1 MIFAKKI
8 EPIFRNE
15 FVKIWN
21 FGKVSQ
27 GIVKNEESN
36 SHIHFLIVTK
46 QQTQMSSYQLGK
58 WDLTELV
65 KNPKSPAFQKQIQ
78 ELERQAKKFEKIK
91 SKLNPKMSSKQFM
104 NILHQ
109 VEEISEN
116 MSRIGGYASL
126 SYSSDTQSDEAT
138 SLMTKMSKLG
148 SEISNKILFFD
159 LWWKTQVDNKNAKR
173 LMKDAGELTE
183 YLSHKRLFAKYAL
196 SEPEE
201 RIINTLDVT
210 GISALVKLYDK
221 ITNSFE
227 YKMKVGSKIKTMTRE
242 ELTNYV
248 RSTNP
253 KIRETAY
260 KTILSKYSENKGV
273 VGEIYQNIVQNWK
286 DEGIEIRGYKS
297 PISMRNIGND
307 VDDKTIDSL
316 LSICKKNSPIFQK
329 FFIQKAKMLK
339 MKKLRRYDLYA
350 PAAAN
355 IKEKNYSYDK
365 SVKLVFES
373 LGKFS
378 STLEEHARKVFNEN
392 HIDSDIRQGKRDGAF
407 CSTLTPKITPY
418 VLVNFTGK
426 SRDVFTLAHELGH
439 AVHSQTAQ
447 DRSILVQDAPL
458 PLAETASTFSELLLY
473 DNLSN
478 KISDDE
484 KKAMLSEK
492 IDDLYA
498 TILRQ
503 SFFTIFE
510 VDAHKQIGNGTT
522 IDEISNTYLKNLK
535 VQFGNSVSLSDDFE
549 IEWSCIPHF
558 YHTPFYCY
566 AYSFGNLLA
575 LSLFQRYKKEGKDF
589 VPAYINIL
597 AAGGSKKPEKLLSEY
612 GFDITSPKF
621 WQEGFDYV
629 KDQVNTLASLN

>member
-1 MIFAKKI
+1 MTNYK
-8 EPIFRNE
+8 
-15 FVKIWN
+15 
-21 FGKVSQ
+21 
-27 GIVKNEESN
+27 
-36 SHIHFLIVTK
+36 
-46 QQTQMSSYQLGK
+46 LGT
-58 WDLTELV
+58 WDLSELV
-65 KNPKSPAFQKQIQ
+65 KNPKSLAFQKQIK
-78 ELERQAKKFEKIK
+78 ELENQAIKFEKIK
-91 SKLNPKMSSKQFM
+91 SKLDPKMSSKKFM
-104 NILHQ
+104 NIIQ
-109 VEEISEN
+109 QIEEISKN
-116 MSRIGGYASL
+116 MSKIGGYASL

-159 LWWKTQVDNKNAKR
+159 LWWKTQVDDKNAKR
-173 LMKDAGELTE
+173 LMKDAGEITE

-221 ITNSFE
+221 ITNAFE
-227 YKMKVGSKIKTMTRE
+227 YKMKIGNKSKTMTRE

-260 KTILSKYSENKGV
+260 KTILTKYTESKGV
-273 VGEIYQNIVQNWK
+273 VGEIYQNIVLNWR
-286 DEGIEIRGYKS
+286 DEGIEIRGYES

-307 VDDKTIDSL
+307 VDDKTIESL
-316 LSICKKNSPIFQK
+316 LSICRKNSPVFQK
-329 FFIQKAKMLK
+329 FFVQKAKMLK

-355 IKEKNYSYDK
+355 IKEKNYAYDK

-378 STLEEHARKVFNEN
+378 STLEEYARKVFNEN
-392 HIDSDIRQGKRDGAF
+392 HIDSAIRQGKRDGAF

-439 AVHSQTAQ
+439 AVHSQAAQ

-473 DNLSN
+473 DNLSD
-478 KISDDE
+478 KISDNE
-484 KKAMLSEK
+484 KKIMLAEK

-498 TILRQ
+498 TIMRQ

-510 VDAHKQIGNGTT
+510 VDAHKQIGEGTT
-522 IDEISNTYLKNLK
+522 INEISKTYLQNLK
-535 VQFGNSVSLSDDFE
+535 EQFGNSVSLSDDFA

-589 VPAYINIL
+589 VPAYMSIL
-597 AAGGSKKPEKLLSEY
+597 AAGGSKKPEKLLAEY
-612 GFDITSPKF
+612 GFDIRSPKF

-629 KDQVNTLASLN
+629 NEQVKALASLN

>member
-1 MIFAKKI
+1 MKYQ
-8 EPIFRNE
+8 P
-15 FVKIWN
+15 
-21 FGKVSQ
+21 
-27 GIVKNEESN
+27 GI
-36 SHIHFLIVTK
+36 
-46 QQTQMSSYQLGK
+46 
-58 WDLTELV
+58 WDLTKLV
-65 KNPKSPAFQKQIQ
+65 KDPKSPAFQKQIK
-78 ELERQAKKFEKIK
+78 ELEKKAEIFEKIK
-91 SKLNPKMSSKQFM
+91 SKLNPKISSSKFK
-104 NILHQ
+104 NILQQ

-126 SYSSDTQSDEAT
+126 SYSSNTQSDEAT
-138 SLMTKMSKLG
+138 SLMSRMSKLG

-159 LWWKTQVDNKNAKR
+159 LWWKIQVDDKNAKR
-173 LMKDAGELTE
+173 LMKNAGELTE
-183 YLSHKRLFAKYAL
+183 YLAHKRLFAKYAL

-201 RIINTLDVT
+201 KIINTLDVT

-221 ITNSFE
+221 ITNSYE
-227 YKMKVGSKIKTMTRE
+227 YKMKIGSKNKVLTRE

-248 RSTNP
+248 RSANP

-260 KTILSKYSENKGV
+260 KTILGKYTENKGV
-273 VGEIYQNIVQNWK
+273 IGEIYQNIVLNWR

-307 VDDKTIDSL
+307 VDDKTIESL
-316 LSICKKNSPIFQK
+316 LAVCKKNSPVFQK
-329 FFIQKAKMLK
+329 FFVQKAKMLK
-339 MKKLRRYDLYA
+339 MKKLRRYDIYA
-350 PAAAN
+350 PATAN
-355 IKEKNYSYDK
+355 IKEKNYTYDK

-378 STLEEHARKVFNEN
+378 STLEDYARKVFNEN
-392 HIDSDIRQGKRDGAF
+392 HVDSEIRQGKRDGAF
-407 CSTLTPKITPY
+407 CSTLSPKTTPF

-439 AVHSQTAQ
+439 AVHSQAAQ

-473 DNLSN
+473 DNLSD

-484 KKAMLSEK
+484 KKIMLSEK

-510 VDAHKQIGNGTT
+510 VDAHKQIGDGTT
-522 IDEISNTYLKNLK
+522 IDEISKLYLQNLK
-535 VQFGNSVSLSDDFE
+535 KQFGNSVILSDDFA

-589 VPAYINIL
+589 VPAYLNIL

-612 GFDITSPKF
+612 GFDIRSPKF

-629 KDQVNTLASLN
+629 KEQVKALSSLN

>member
-1 MIFAKKI
+1 MA
-8 EPIFRNE
+8 E
-15 FVKIWN
+15 
-21 FGKVSQ
+21 
-27 GIVKNEESN
+27 
-36 SHIHFLIVTK
+36 
-46 QQTQMSSYQLGK
+46 YQLGR
-58 WDLTELV
+58 WDLSELA
-65 KNPKSPAFQKQIQ
+65 KNPKSQAFQKQIQ
-78 ELERQAKKFEKIK
+78 ELENQAKKFEKIK
-91 SKLNPKMSSKQFM
+91 LKLDPKMSSKKFM
-104 NILHQ
+104 DILQQ
-109 VEEISEN
+109 VEKISEK
-116 MSRIGGYASL
+116 MSKIGGYASL

-159 LWWKTQVDNKNAKR
+159 LWWKIQVDEKNAKR

-183 YLSHKRLFAKYAL
+183 YLAHKRLFAKYAL

-201 RIINTLDVT
+201 KIINTLDVT

-221 ITNSFE
+221 ITNAYE
-227 YKMKVGSKIKTMTRE
+227 YKMKIAGKIKKMTRE

-248 RSTNP
+248 RSTKP

-260 KTILSKYSENKGV
+260 KTILTKYTENKGV
-273 VGEIYQNIVQNWK
+273 VGEIYQNIVLNWR
-286 DEGIEIRGYKS
+286 DEGIEIRGYKT

-307 VDDKTIDSL
+307 VDDKTIESL
-316 LSICKKNSPIFQK
+316 LSVCRKNSSVFQK
-329 FFIQKAKMLK
+329 FFVQKAKMLK
-339 MKKLRRYDLYA
+339 IKKLRRYDVYA
-350 PAAAN
+350 PATAN
-355 IKEKNYSYDK
+355 IKEKNYTYSK

-378 STLEEHARKVFNEN
+378 ETLEEFARKVFNEN
-392 HIDSDIRQGKRDGAF
+392 HIDSAVRQGKRDGAF
-407 CSTLTPKITPY
+407 CSTVSPKITPY

-439 AVHSQTAQ
+439 AVHSQAAQ
-447 DRSILVQDAPL
+447 DRSILVQDASL

-473 DNLSN
+473 DNLSD

-484 KKAMLSEK
+484 KKIVLSEK

-498 TILRQ
+498 TIMRQ

-510 VDAHKQIGNGTT
+510 IDVHKQIGKGTT
-522 IDEISNTYLKNLK
+522 VDEISKTYLQNLK
-535 VQFGNSVSLSDDFE
+535 EQFGNSVSLSEDFG

-589 VPAYINIL
+589 VPSYINIL
-597 AAGGSKKPEKLLSEY
+597 AAGGARKPEKLLSEH
-612 GFDITSPKF
+612 GFDIRSPKF

-629 KDQVNTLASLN
+629 DEQVKALSSLN

>member
-1 MIFAKKI
+1 MA
-8 EPIFRNE
+8 E
-15 FVKIWN
+15 
-21 FGKVSQ
+21 
-27 GIVKNEESN
+27 
-36 SHIHFLIVTK
+36 
-46 QQTQMSSYQLGK
+46 YQLGQ
-58 WDLTELV
+58 WDLSELAE
-65 KNPKSPAFQKQIQ
+65 NPKSPKFQKQIK
-78 ELERQAKKFEKIK
+78 ELEKQAIKFEKIK
-91 SKLNPKMSSKQFM
+91 SILDSKMSTKKFI
-104 NILHQ
+104 NILHE
-109 VEEISEN
+109 VEELSEK
-116 MSRIGGYASL
+116 MSKIGGYASL
-126 SYSSDTQSDEAT
+126 SYSSDTQSDETT
-138 SLMTKMSKLG
+138 SLLTKMSKLG

-159 LWWKTQVDNKNAKR
+159 LWWKTQVDEKNADR

-221 ITNSFE
+221 ITNVYE
-227 YKMKVGSKIKTMTRE
+227 YKMKIGNKTKTMTRE

-248 RSTNP
+248 RSTNL

-260 KTILSKYSENKGV
+260 KTILTKYSENKGV
-273 VGEIYQNIVQNWK
+273 IGEIYQNIVLNWK
-286 DEGIEIRGYKS
+286 DEGIEIRGYNTL
-297 PISMRNIGND
+297 ISMRNIGNN
-307 VDDKTIDSL
+307 VDDKTIKSL
-316 LSICKKNSPIFQK
+316 LSVCRKNSFVFQK
-329 FFIQKAKMLK
+329 FFEQKAKMLK
-339 MKKLRRYDLYA
+339 IKKLRRYDLYA
-350 PAAAN
+350 PAASN
-355 IKEKNYSYDK
+355 IKEKNYQYNK

-378 STLEEHARKVFNEN
+378 DTLEGFARKVFNEK
-392 HIDSDIRQGKRDGAF
+392 HIDSAVRQGKRDGAF

-439 AVHSQTAQ
+439 AVHSQAAQ

-473 DNLSN
+473 DNLSD

-484 KKAMLSEK
+484 KKIMLSEK

-510 VDAHKQIGNGTT
+510 VDAHKQIGEGTT
-522 IDEISNTYLKNLK
+522 IDEISKTYLQNLK
-535 VQFGNSVSLSDDFE
+535 EQFGNSVALSEDFA

-589 VPAYINIL
+589 VPLYIDIL
-597 AAGGSKKPEKLLSEY
+597 AAGGSKKPEKLLLEY
-612 GFDITSPKF
+612 GFDIRSPKF

-629 KDQVNTLASLN
+629 DEQVKTLSSLN

>member
-1 MIFAKKI
+1 MTNYK
-8 EPIFRNE
+8 
-15 FVKIWN
+15 
-21 FGKVSQ
+21 
-27 GIVKNEESN
+27 
-36 SHIHFLIVTK
+36 
-46 QQTQMSSYQLGK
+46 LGT
-58 WDLTELV
+58 WDLSELV
-65 KNPKSPAFQKQIQ
+65 KNPKSPAFQKQIK
-78 ELERQAKKFEKIK
+78 ELESQAVKFEKIK
-91 SKLNPKMSSKQFM
+91 SNLDPKMSSKKFM
-104 NILHQ
+104 NIIQ
-109 VEEISEN
+109 QIEEISKN
-116 MSRIGGYASL
+116 MSKIGGYASL

-159 LWWKTQVDNKNAKR
+159 LWWKTQVDDKNAKR
-173 LMKDAGELTE
+173 LMKDAGEITE

-221 ITNSFE
+221 ITNAFE
-227 YKMKVGSKIKTMTRE
+227 YKMKIGNKSKTMTRE

-260 KTILSKYSENKGV
+260 KTILTKYTESKGV
-273 VGEIYQNIVQNWK
+273 VGEIYQNIVLNWR
-286 DEGIEIRGYKS
+286 DEGIEIRGYES

-307 VDDKTIDSL
+307 VDDKTIESL
-316 LSICKKNSPIFQK
+316 LSICRKNSPVFQK
-329 FFIQKAKMLK
+329 FFVQKAKMLK

-355 IKEKNYSYDK
+355 IKEKNYAYDK

-378 STLEEHARKVFNEN
+378 NTLEEYARKVFNEN
-392 HIDSDIRQGKRDGAF
+392 HIDSAIRQGKRDGAF

-439 AVHSQTAQ
+439 AVHSQAAQ

-473 DNLSN
+473 DNLSD
-478 KISDDE
+478 KISDNE
-484 KKAMLSEK
+484 KKIMLAEK

-498 TILRQ
+498 TIMRQ

-510 VDAHKQIGNGTT
+510 VDAHKQIGEGTT
-522 IDEISNTYLKNLK
+522 INEISKTYLQNLK
-535 VQFGNSVSLSDDFE
+535 EQFGNSVSLSDDFA

-589 VPAYINIL
+589 VPAYMSIL
-597 AAGGSKKPEKLLSEY
+597 AAGGSKKPEKLLAEY
-612 GFDITSPKF
+612 GFDIRSPKF

-629 KDQVNTLASLN
+629 NEQVKALASLN

>member
-1 MIFAKKI
+1 M
-8 EPIFRNE
+8 
-15 FVKIWN
+15 
-21 FGKVSQ
+21 SQ
-27 GIVKNEESN
+27 
-36 SHIHFLIVTK
+36 
-46 QQTQMSSYQLGK
+46 YQLGT
-58 WDLTELV
+58 WDLSELA
-65 KNPKSPAFQKQIQ
+65 KNPKSPAFQKQVK
-78 ELERQAKKFEKIK
+78 ELENQAKKFENIK
-91 SKLNPKMSSKQFM
+91 SKLDPKMSSKKFM
-104 NILHQ
+104 EILNQ
-109 VEEISEN
+109 VEKISEN
-116 MSRIGGYASL
+116 MSKIGGYASL

-138 SLMTKMSKLG
+138 SLMTRMSKLG
-148 SEISNKILFFD
+148 SDISNKILFFD
-159 LWWKTQVDNKNAKR
+159 LWWKTQVDEKNAKR
-173 LMKDAGELTE
+173 LIKDAGELSE
-183 YLSHKRLFAKYAL
+183 YLEHKRLIAKYSL

-221 ITNSFE
+221 ITNAFE
-227 YKMKVGSKIKTMTRE
+227 YQMKIGNKTKKMTRE

-248 RSTNP
+248 RHTNP

-260 KTILSKYSENKGV
+260 KTILGKYNQNKGV
-273 VGEIYQNIVQNWK
+273 VGEIYQNIALNWK
-286 DEGIEIRGYKS
+286 DEGIDIRGYKS

-307 VDDKTIDSL
+307 VDDKTIESL
-316 LSICKKNSPIFQK
+316 LLVCKKNAPIFQK

-339 MKKLRRYDLYA
+339 MKKLRRYDIYA

-355 IKEKNYSYDK
+355 IKEKNYSYNK
-365 SVKLVFES
+365 SVNLVFES
-373 LGKFS
+373 LGRFS
-378 STLEEHARKVFNEN
+378 STLEDFARKVFNEN
-392 HIDSDIRQGKRDGAF
+392 HIDSSVRQGKRDGAF

-439 AVHSQTAQ
+439 AVHSQAAQ

-473 DNLSN
+473 DNISD

-484 KKAMLSEK
+484 KKIMLSEK

-510 VDAHKQIGNGTT
+510 IDAHKQIGNGTT
-522 IDEISNTYLKNLK
+522 IDEISKTYLQNLK
-535 VQFGNSVSLSDDFE
+535 EQFGKSVDVTDDFA

-589 VPAYINIL
+589 VPAYIEIL
-597 AAGGSKKPEKLLSEY
+597 AAGGSKKPEKLLQEH
-612 GFDITSPKF
+612 GLDIGSTKF

-629 KDQVNTLASLN
+629 NEQVKALSSLN

>member
-1 MIFAKKI
+1 MELCQNFSRNQKKK
-8 EPIFRNE
+8 E
-15 FVKIWN
+15 F
-21 FGKVSQ
+21 
-27 GIVKNEESN
+27 N

-58 WDLTELV
+58 WDLSELV

-91 SKLNPKMSSKQFM
+91 SKLDPKMSSKQFM
-104 NILHQ
+104 GIIHQ
-109 VEEISEN
+109 IEGIEEN
-116 MSRIGGYASL
+116 LNKIGGYASL
-126 SYSSDTQSDEAT
+126 AYSSDTQSDEAT

-159 LWWKTQVDNKNAKR
+159 LWWESQIDEKNAKR
-173 LMKDAGELTE
+173 LMKDAGD
-183 YLSHKRLFAKYAL
+183 LSEHLAYERLLAKYSL
-196 SEPEE
+196 KESEEK
-201 RIINTLDVT
+201 IINTLHVT
-210 GISALVKLYDK
+210 GISSLVKLYDK
-221 ITNSFE
+221 ITNAFE
-227 YKMKVGSKIKTMTRE
+227 YKMKIGNKTKTMTRE

-273 VGEIYQNIVQNWK
+273 VGEIYQNKVLNWR

-297 PISMRNIGND
+297 PISMRNIGNNI
-307 VDDKTIDSL
+307 DDKTIESL
-316 LSICKKNSPIFQK
+316 LSTCKKNSPIFQK
-329 FFIQKAKMLK
+329 FFVQKAKMLK

-350 PAAAN
+350 PAVAN

-378 STLEEHARKVFNEN
+378 STLEDHARKVFNEN
-392 HIDSDIRQGKRDGAF
+392 HIDSDIRKGKRDGAF
-407 CSTLTPKITPY
+407 CSTLSPKITPY

-439 AVHSQTAQ
+439 AVHSQAAQ

-473 DNLSN
+473 DNLSS
-478 KISDDE
+478 KISNDE

-510 VDAHKQIGNGTT
+510 VDAHKQIGDGTT
-522 IDEISNTYLKNLK
+522 IDEISKTYLKNLK
-535 VQFGNSVSLSDDFE
+535 VQFGNSVILSDDFA

-589 VPAYINIL
+589 VPAYISIL

-629 KDQVNTLASLN
+629 KEQVNTLASLN

>member
-1 MIFAKKI
+1 MTTYH
-8 EPIFRNE
+8 P
-15 FVKIWN
+15 
-21 FGKVSQ
+21 
-27 GIVKNEESN
+27 GI
-36 SHIHFLIVTK
+36 
-46 QQTQMSSYQLGK
+46 
-58 WDLTELV
+58 WDLTKLV
-65 KNPKSPAFQKQIQ
+65 KNPKSPAFQKQIK
-78 ELERQAKKFEKIK
+78 ELEKQAVSFEKIK
-91 SKLNPKMSSKQFM
+91 SKLNPKISSTNFK
-104 NILHQ
+104 NILQQ

-126 SYSSDTQSDEAT
+126 SYSSNTQSDEAT
-138 SLMTKMSKLG
+138 SLMSRMSKLG

-159 LWWKTQVDNKNAKR
+159 LWWKTQVDEKNAKR
-173 LMKDAGELTE
+173 LMKDAGELRE

-201 RIINTLDVT
+201 KIINTLDVT

-221 ITNSFE
+221 ITNSYE
-227 YKMKVGSKIKTMTRE
+227 YKMKIGNKNKVLTRE

-260 KTILSKYSENKGV
+260 KTILGKYIENKGV
-273 VGEIYQNIVQNWK
+273 IGEIYQNIVRNWK

-307 VDDKTIDSL
+307 VDDKTIESL
-316 LSICKKNSPIFQK
+316 LAVCRKNSPVFQK
-329 FFIQKAKMLK
+329 FFQQKAKMLK
-339 MKKLRRYDLYA
+339 LKKLRRYDVYA
-350 PAAAN
+350 PATSN
-355 IKEKNYSYDK
+355 IKEKNYTYDK

-378 STLEEHARKVFNEN
+378 STLEDYAKKVFNEN
-392 HIDSDIRQGKRDGAF
+392 HVDSEIRQGKRDGAF
-407 CSTLTPKITPY
+407 CSTLSPKRTPF

-439 AVHSQTAQ
+439 AVHSQAAQ

-473 DNLSN
+473 DNLSD
-478 KISDDE
+478 KISNNE
-484 KKAMLSEK
+484 KKIMLSEK

-510 VDAHKQIGNGTT
+510 VNAHKQIGEGTT
-522 IDEISNTYLKNLK
+522 IDEISKLYLQNLK
-535 VQFGNSVSLSDDFE
+535 EQFGNSVTLSDDFA

-612 GFDITSPKF
+612 GFDIRSPKF

-629 KDQVNTLASLN
+629 KEQVKALSALN

>member
-1 MIFAKKI
+1 MA
-8 EPIFRNE
+8 E
-15 FVKIWN
+15 FK
-21 FGKVSQ
+21 Q
-27 GIVKNEESN
+27 GE
-36 SHIHFLIVTK
+36 
-46 QQTQMSSYQLGK
+46 
-58 WDLTELV
+58 WDLSELA
-65 KNPKSPAFQKQIQ
+65 KNPKSSAFQKQIQ
-78 ELERQAKKFEKIK
+78 ELEKQAKKFEKIK
-91 SKLNPKMSSKQFM
+91 TKLDPKMSSKEFLR
-104 NILHQ
+104 ILRE
-109 VEEISEN
+109 VEQISEK
-116 MSRIGGYASL
+116 MSKIGGYVSL
-126 SYSSDTQSDEAT
+126 SYSANTQSDEAT
-138 SLMTKMSKLG
+138 SLMTRMSKLS

-159 LWWKTQVDNKNAKR
+159 LWWKTQVDEKNARR
-173 LMKDAGELTE
+173 LIKDAGELTQ
-183 YLSHKRLFAKYAL
+183 YLVHKRLFAKYAL
-196 SEPEE
+196 SELEE

-221 ITNSFE
+221 ITNAFE
-227 YKMKVGSKIKTMTRE
+227 YKMKIGNKTKVMTRE
-242 ELTNYV
+242 KLTNYV

-253 KIRETAY
+253 NIRETAY
-260 KTILSKYSENKGV
+260 KTILTKYSENKGV
-273 VGEIYQNIVQNWK
+273 VGEIYQNIVLNWK
-286 DEGIEIRGYKS
+286 DEGIEIRGYKT

-307 VDDKTIDSL
+307 VDDKTIESL
-316 LSICKKNSPIFQK
+316 LSVCRRNSPVFQK
-329 FFIQKAKMLK
+329 FFVQKAKMLK

-355 IKEKNYSYDK
+355 IKEKNYPYEK

-378 STLEEHARKVFNEN
+378 GTLEEFARKVFNQN
-392 HIDSDIRQGKRDGAF
+392 HIDSSVRKGKRDGAF

-439 AVHSQTAQ
+439 AVHSQAAQ
-447 DRSILVQDAPL
+447 GRSILVQDAPL

-473 DNLSN
+473 DNLSD
-478 KISDDE
+478 KISDNE
-484 KKAMLSEK
+484 KKIMLSEK

-510 VDAHKQIGNGTT
+510 VDAHEQIGEGTT
-522 IDEISNTYLKNLK
+522 VDEISKTYLKNLK
-535 VQFGNSVSLSDDFE
+535 EQFGNSINLSDDFA

-589 VPAYINIL
+589 VPSYINIL

-612 GFDITSPKF
+612 GFDIRSPKF

-629 KDQVNTLASLN
+629 NQQVKALSALN

>member
-1 MIFAKKI
+1 MMKYQ
-8 EPIFRNE
+8 P
-15 FVKIWN
+15 
-21 FGKVSQ
+21 
-27 GIVKNEESN
+27 GI
-36 SHIHFLIVTK
+36 
-46 QQTQMSSYQLGK
+46 
-58 WDLTELV
+58 WDLTKLV
-65 KNPKSPAFQKQIQ
+65 KDPKSPAFQKQIK
-78 ELERQAKKFEKIK
+78 ELEKKAEIFEKIK
-91 SKLNPKMSSKQFM
+91 SKLNPKISSNKFK
-104 NILHQ
+104 NILQQ

-126 SYSSDTQSDEAT
+126 SYSSNTQSDEAT
-138 SLMTKMSKLG
+138 SLMSRMSKLG

-159 LWWKTQVDNKNAKR
+159 LWWKTQVDDKNAKR

-183 YLSHKRLFAKYAL
+183 YLAHKRLFAKYAL

-201 RIINTLDVT
+201 KIINTLDVT

-221 ITNSFE
+221 ITNSYE
-227 YKMKVGSKIKTMTRE
+227 YKMKIGSKNKVLTRE

-248 RSTNP
+248 RSANP

-260 KTILSKYSENKGV
+260 KTILGKYTENKGV
-273 VGEIYQNIVQNWK
+273 IGEIYQNIVLNWR

-307 VDDKTIDSL
+307 VDDKTIESL
-316 LSICKKNSPIFQK
+316 LAVCKKNSPVFQK
-329 FFIQKAKMLK
+329 FFVQKAKMLK
-339 MKKLRRYDLYA
+339 MKKLRRYDIYA
-350 PAAAN
+350 PATAN
-355 IKEKNYSYDK
+355 IKEKNYTYDK

-378 STLEEHARKVFNEN
+378 STLEDYARKVFNEN
-392 HIDSDIRQGKRDGAF
+392 HVDSEIRQGKRDGAF
-407 CSTLTPKITPY
+407 CSTLSPKTTPF

-439 AVHSQTAQ
+439 AVHSQAAQ

-473 DNLSN
+473 DNLSD

-484 KKAMLSEK
+484 KKIMLSEK

-510 VDAHKQIGNGTT
+510 VDAHKQIGDGTT
-522 IDEISNTYLKNLK
+522 IDEISKLYLQNLK
-535 VQFGNSVSLSDDFE
+535 KQFGNSVILSDDFA

-589 VPAYINIL
+589 VPAYLNIL

-612 GFDITSPKF
+612 GFDIRSPKF

-629 KDQVNTLASLN
+629 KEQVKALSSLN

>member
-1 MIFAKKI
+1 
-8 EPIFRNE
+8 
-15 FVKIWN
+15 
-21 FGKVSQ
+21 
-27 GIVKNEESN
+27 
-36 SHIHFLIVTK
+36 
-46 QQTQMSSYQLGK
+46 MSSYQLGK

-65 KNPKSPAFQKQIQ
+65 KNPKSPAFQKQIK
-78 ELERQAKKFEKIK
+78 ELEKQAKKFEKIK
-91 SKLNPKMSSKQFM
+91 SKLDPKMSSKQFI
-104 NILHQ
+104 NIIHQ

-159 LWWKTQVDNKNAKR
+159 LWWKTQVDEKNAKR
-173 LMKDAGELTE
+173 LMKDAGEITE

-227 YKMKVGSKIKTMTRE
+227 YKMKVGSKFKTMTRE

-316 LSICKKNSPIFQK
+316 LSVCKKNSPIFQK
-329 FFIQKAKMLK
+329 FFVQKAKMLK

-439 AVHSQTAQ
+439 AVHSQAAQ

-473 DNLSN
+473 DNLSS

-510 VDAHKQIGNGTT
+510 VDAHKQIGDGTT
-522 IDEISNTYLKNLK
+522 IDEISKIYLKNLK
-535 VQFGNSVSLSDDFE
+535 VQFGNSVSLSEDFA

-589 VPAYINIL
+589 VPAYISIL

-629 KDQVNTLASLN
+629 KEQVSTLASLN

>member
-1 MIFAKKI
+1 MKYQ
-8 EPIFRNE
+8 P
-15 FVKIWN
+15 
-21 FGKVSQ
+21 
-27 GIVKNEESN
+27 GI
-36 SHIHFLIVTK
+36 
-46 QQTQMSSYQLGK
+46 
-58 WDLTELV
+58 WDLTKLV
-65 KNPKSPAFQKQIQ
+65 KDPKSPAFQKQIK
-78 ELERQAKKFEKIK
+78 ELEKKAEAFEKIK
-91 SKLNPKMSSKQFM
+91 SKLNPKISSSKFK
-104 NILHQ
+104 NILQQ

-126 SYSSDTQSDEAT
+126 SYSSNTQSDEAT
-138 SLMTKMSKLG
+138 SLMSRMSKLG

-159 LWWKTQVDNKNAKR
+159 LWWKTQVDDKNAKR
-173 LMKDAGELTE
+173 LMKDTGELTE
-183 YLSHKRLFAKYAL
+183 YLAHKRLFAKYAL

-201 RIINTLDVT
+201 KIINTLDVT

-221 ITNSFE
+221 ITNSYE
-227 YKMKVGSKIKTMTRE
+227 YKMKIGSKNKVLTRE

-260 KTILSKYSENKGV
+260 KTILGKYTENKGV
-273 VGEIYQNIVQNWK
+273 IGEIYQNIVLNWR

-307 VDDKTIDSL
+307 VDDKTIESL
-316 LSICKKNSPIFQK
+316 LSVCKENSPVFQK
-329 FFIQKAKMLK
+329 FFVQKAKMLK
-339 MKKLRRYDLYA
+339 MKRLRRYDIYA
-350 PAAAN
+350 PATAN
-355 IKEKNYSYDK
+355 IKEKNYTYDK

-378 STLEEHARKVFNEN
+378 STLEDYARKVFNEN
-392 HIDSDIRQGKRDGAF
+392 HVDSEIRQGKRDGAF
-407 CSTLTPKITPY
+407 CSTLSPKTTPF

-439 AVHSQTAQ
+439 AVHSQAAQ

-473 DNLSN
+473 DNLSD

-484 KKAMLSEK
+484 KKIMLSEK

-510 VDAHKQIGNGTT
+510 VDAHKQIGDGTT
-522 IDEISNTYLKNLK
+522 IDEISKLYLQNLK
-535 VQFGNSVSLSDDFE
+535 EQFGNSVILSDDFA

-589 VPAYINIL
+589 VPAYLNIL
-597 AAGGSKKPEKLLSEY
+597 AAGGSKKPEKLLSEH
-612 GFDITSPKF
+612 GFDIRSPKF

-629 KDQVNTLASLN
+629 KEQVKALSSLN

>member
-1 MIFAKKI
+1 M
-8 EPIFRNE
+8 
-15 FVKIWN
+15 
-21 FGKVSQ
+21 SQ
-27 GIVKNEESN
+27 YS
-36 SHIHFLIVTK
+36 
-46 QQTQMSSYQLGK
+46 LGR
-58 WDLTELV
+58 WDLSELA
-65 KNPKSPAFQKQIQ
+65 KDPKSPEFRKQVQ
-78 ELERQAKKFEKIK
+78 ELEKMASKFEK
-91 SKLNPKMSSKQFM
+91 SKTKLDPRMSSKKFM
-104 NILHQ
+104 GILKE
-109 VEEISEN
+109 VEAISEK
-116 MSRIGGYASL
+116 MSKIGGYASL

-138 SLMTKMSKLG
+138 SLMTRMSKLG
-148 SEISNKILFFD
+148 SDISNKILFFD
-159 LWWKTQVDNKNAKR
+159 LWWKTQIDGKNAKR
-173 LMKDAGELTE
+173 LMRDAGELQE
-183 YLSHKRLFAKYAL
+183 YLSHKRLFAKYSL
-196 SEPEE
+196 TEPEE

-210 GISALVKLYDK
+210 GASALVKLYDK
-221 ITNSFE
+221 ITNAFE
-227 YKMKVGSKIKTMTRE
+227 YKMKIGSKTKTMTRE

-253 KIRETAY
+253 KIREAAY
-260 KTILSKYSENKGV
+260 KTILTKFTENKGV
-273 VGEIYQNIVQNWK
+273 IGEIYQNSVLNWR

-307 VDDKTIDSL
+307 VDDETIEVL
-316 LSICKKNSPIFQK
+316 LSACRKNSKVFQK
-329 FFIQKAKMLK
+329 FFLQKAKMLK

-355 IKEKNYSYDK
+355 IKEKNYQYNN

-373 LGKFS
+373 LGRFS
-378 STLEEHARKVFNEN
+378 STLEDYARKVFNEN
-392 HIDSDIRQGKRDGAF
+392 HIDSEVRQGKRDGAF

-426 SRDVFTLAHELGH
+426 TRDVFTLAHELGH
-439 AVHSQTAQ
+439 AVHSQAAQ

-473 DNLSN
+473 DNLSD

-484 KKAMLSEK
+484 KKIMLSEK

-510 VDAHKQIGNGTT
+510 VDAHKQIGEGTT
-522 IDEISNTYLKNLK
+522 VDEISKTYLQNLK
-535 VQFGNSVSLSDDFE
+535 EQFGTAVSLSDDFA

-575 LSLFQRYKKEGKDF
+575 LSLFQRYKKEGDEF
-589 VPAYINIL
+589 VPSYIEIL
-597 AAGGSKKPEKLLSEY
+597 SAGGSKKPEKLLAEH
-612 GFDITSPKF
+612 GFDITSSKF

-629 KDQVNTLASLN
+629 NNQVKALSALN

>member
-1 MIFAKKI
+1 
-8 EPIFRNE
+8 
-15 FVKIWN
+15 
-21 FGKVSQ
+21 
-27 GIVKNEESN
+27 
-36 SHIHFLIVTK
+36 
-46 QQTQMSSYQLGK
+46 
-58 WDLTELV
+58 
-65 KNPKSPAFQKQIQ
+65 
-78 ELERQAKKFEKIK
+78 
-91 SKLNPKMSSKQFM
+91 
-104 NILHQ
+104 
-109 VEEISEN
+109 EEISEN
-116 MSRIGGYASL
+116 MSKVGGYASL
-126 SYSSDTQSDEAT
+126 AYSSDTQSDEAT

-227 YKMKVGSKIKTMTRE
+227 YKMKVGSKTKVMTRE

-260 KTILSKYSENKGV
+260 KTILSKYFENKGV
-273 VGEIYQNIVQNWK
+273 VGEIYQNIVHNWK

-316 LSICKKNSPIFQK
+316 LSVCKKNSPVFQK

-350 PAAAN
+350 PATAN

-378 STLEEHARKVFNEN
+378 STLEEYAKKVFNQN
-392 HIDSDIRQGKRDGAF
+392 HIDSEIRQGKRDGAF
-407 CSTLTPKITPY
+407 CSTLSPKITPY

-439 AVHSQTAQ
+439 AVHSQAAQ

-473 DNLSN
+473 DNISS

-484 KKAMLSEK
+484 KKIMLSEK

-510 VDAHKQIGNGTT
+510 VDAHKQIGEGTT
-522 IDEISNTYLKNLK
+522 IDEISKTYLQNLK
-535 VQFGNSVSLSDDFE
+535 VQFGNSVTLSDDFA

-589 VPAYINIL
+589 VPSYIKIL
-597 AAGGSKKPEKLLSEY
+597 AAGGSKKPEKLLSEH
-612 GFDITSPKF
+612 GFDISSPKF

-629 KDQVNTLASLN
+629 KNQVKVLSSLN

>member
-1 MIFAKKI
+1 
-8 EPIFRNE
+8 
-15 FVKIWN
+15 
-21 FGKVSQ
+21 
-27 GIVKNEESN
+27 
-36 SHIHFLIVTK
+36 
-46 QQTQMSSYQLGK
+46 MSEYKLDK
-58 WDLTELV
+58 WDLSELA
-65 KNPKSPAFQKQIQ
+65 NDSKSPAFQKQIRD
-78 ELERQAKKFEKIK
+78 LEALAKKFEKIK
-91 SKLNPKMSSKQFM
+91 LKLEPKMSSKKFM
-104 NILHQ
+104 SILHE
-109 VEEISEN
+109 VEEISEK
-116 MSRIGGYASL
+116 MSKIGGYASL
-126 SYSSDTQSDEAT
+126 SYSADTQSDEAT
-138 SLMTKMSKLG
+138 SLMTRMAKLG

-159 LWWKTQVDNKNAKR
+159 LWWKIQVDDKNAKR
-173 LMKDAGELTE
+173 LIKDSGELAE

-201 RIINTLDVT
+201 KIINTLDVT

-221 ITNSFE
+221 MTSVYE
-227 YKMKVGSKIKTMTRE
+227 YKMNVGGKTKKMTRE
-242 ELTNYV
+242 EITNYI
-248 RSTNP
+248 RSANP

-260 KTILSKYSENKGV
+260 KTILTKYTENKGV
-273 VGEIYQNIVQNWK
+273 IGEIYQNIVLNWK

-297 PISMRNIGND
+297 PISMRNIGNN
-307 VDDKTIDSL
+307 VDDKTIESL
-316 LSICKKNSPIFQK
+316 LTVCRKNSPVFQK

-355 IKEKNYSYDK
+355 IKEKNYQYDK

-373 LGKFS
+373 LRRFS
-378 STLEEHARKVFNEN
+378 PKLEEFAKKVFNEK
-392 HIDSDIRQGKRDGAF
+392 HVDSSIRVGKRDGAF

-426 SRDVFTLAHELGH
+426 TRDVFTLAHELGH

-473 DNLSN
+473 DNLSD
-478 KISDDE
+478 KITDDE
-484 KKAMLSEK
+484 KKIMLSEK

-498 TILRQ
+498 TIMRQ

-510 VDAHKQIGNGTT
+510 VAAHEQIGKGTT
-522 IDEISNTYLKNLK
+522 IDEISKTYIQNLK
-535 VQFGNSVSLSDDFE
+535 EQFGNSVAVSEDFA

-575 LSLFQRYKKEGKDF
+575 LSLFQRYKKEGNDF
-589 VPAYINIL
+589 VSSYINIL
-597 AAGGSKKPEKLLSEY
+597 AAGGSKKPEKLLAEY
-612 GFDITSPKF
+612 GFDISSPKF

-629 KDQVNTLASLN
+629 ESQVRALSALT

>member
-1 MIFAKKI
+1 MA
-8 EPIFRNE
+8 E
-15 FVKIWN
+15 
-21 FGKVSQ
+21 
-27 GIVKNEESN
+27 
-36 SHIHFLIVTK
+36 
-46 QQTQMSSYQLGK
+46 YQLGK
-58 WDLTELV
+58 WNLSELA
-65 KNPKSPAFQKQIQ
+65 KNPKSPEFQRQIQ
-78 ELERQAKKFEKIK
+78 ELEKQAVRFEKIK
-91 SKLNPKMSSKQFM
+91 AKLDPKMTSKKFM
-104 NILHQ
+104 GILEE
-109 VEEISEN
+109 VENISEN
-116 MSRIGGYASL
+116 MSKIGGYASL

-138 SLMTKMSKLG
+138 SLLTKMSKLG
-148 SEISNKILFFD
+148 SDISNKILFFD
-159 LWWKTQVDNKNAKR
+159 LWWKTQVDDKNAKR
-173 LMKDAGELTE
+173 LMKDTGELTE
-183 YLSHKRLFAKYAL
+183 YLAHKRLFAKYAL

-201 RIINTLDVT
+201 KIINTLDVT

-221 ITNSFE
+221 ITNAYE
-227 YKMKVGSKIKTMTRE
+227 YKMKIGAKTKTLTRE

-248 RSTNP
+248 RSVDP

-260 KTILSKYSENKGV
+260 KTILSKYEKNKGV
-273 VGEIYQNIVQNWK
+273 IGEIYQNIVLNWK
-286 DEGIEIRGYKS
+286 DEGIEIRGYDS

-307 VDDKTIDSL
+307 VDDKTIESL
-316 LSICKKNSPIFQK
+316 LSVCRKNSTVFQK
-329 FFIQKAKMLK
+329 FFVQKAKMLEL
-339 MKKLRRYDLYA
+339 KKIRRYDLYA
-350 PAAAN
+350 PAAN
-355 IKEKNYSYDK
+355 KIKEKNYSYNK

-378 STLEEHARKVFNEN
+378 NTLEEFARKVFNEN
-392 HIDSDIRQGKRDGAF
+392 HIDSSVRQGKRDGAF

-439 AVHSQTAQ
+439 AVHSQAAQ
-447 DRSILVQDAPL
+447 NRSILVQDAPL

-473 DNLSN
+473 DNISD

-484 KKAMLSEK
+484 KKIMLSEK

-510 VDAHKQIGNGTT
+510 IDAHKQIGKGTT
-522 IDEISNTYLKNLK
+522 IDEISKTYLQNIKE
-535 VQFGNSVSLSDDFE
+535 QFGKSVIVSEDFG

-589 VPAYINIL
+589 VPSYISIL

-612 GFDITSPKF
+612 GFDIRSPKF

-629 KDQVNTLASLN
+629 NEQVKTLSKLN

>member
-1 MIFAKKI
+1 
-8 EPIFRNE
+8 
-15 FVKIWN
+15 
-21 FGKVSQ
+21 
-27 GIVKNEESN
+27 
-36 SHIHFLIVTK
+36 
-46 QQTQMSSYQLGK
+46 MSEYQLGG
-58 WDLTELV
+58 WDLSELAE
-65 KNPKSPAFQKQIQ
+65 NPKSIAFQKQIQ
-78 ELERQAKKFEKIK
+78 ELEKQAMKFEKNK
-91 SKLNPKMSSKQFM
+91 SKLKSKISPKEFK
-104 NILHQ
+104 NILQQ
-109 VEEISEN
+109 VEKISEN
-116 MSRIGGYASL
+116 MSKIGGYASL

-138 SLMTKMSKLG
+138 SLMTRMSKLG

-159 LWWKTQVDNKNAKR
+159 LWWKTQVDEKNAKR
-173 LMKDAGELTE
+173 LMENTGDLRE
-183 YLSHKRLFAKYAL
+183 YLAHKRLFAKYAL

-221 ITNSFE
+221 ITNAFE
-227 YKMKVGSKIKTMTRE
+227 YQMKVGNKNKTMTRE
-242 ELTNYV
+242 QLTNFV

-260 KTILSKYSENKGV
+260 KTILTKYVENKGV
-273 VGEIYQNIVQNWK
+273 IGEIYQNIVLNWK
-286 DEGIEIRGYKS
+286 DEGIEIRGYDS

-307 VDDKTIDSL
+307 VDDKTIESL
-316 LSICKKNSPIFQK
+316 LSVCKKNSPVFQK
-329 FFIQKAKMLK
+329 FFAQKAKMLK
-339 MKKLRRYDLYA
+339 IKKLRRYDVYA

-355 IKEKNYSYDK
+355 IKEKNYTYNK

-378 STLEEHARKVFNEN
+378 GVLEEHARKVFNEN
-392 HIDSDIRQGKRDGAF
+392 HIDSAIRQGKRDGAF
-407 CSTLTPKITPY
+407 CSTLTPKITPF

-439 AVHSQTAQ
+439 AVHSQAAQ
-447 DRSILVQDAPL
+447 NRSILVQDAPL

-473 DNLSN
+473 DNLSD
-478 KISDDE
+478 KISDNE
-484 KKAMLSEK
+484 KKIMLSEK

-510 VDAHKQIGNGTT
+510 VDAHKQIGDGTT
-522 IDEISNTYLKNLK
+522 IDEISKIYLQNLK
-535 VQFGNSVSLSDDFE
+535 EQFGNSVNISEDFA

-589 VPAYINIL
+589 VPSYINIL
-597 AAGGSKKPEKLLSEY
+597 AAGGSQKPEKLLSEY
-612 GFDITSPKF
+612 GFNIRSPKF
-621 WQEGFDYV
+621 WQEGFDYIKEQV
-629 KDQVNTLASLN
+629 KALSSLN

>member
-1 MIFAKKI
+1 
-8 EPIFRNE
+8 
-15 FVKIWN
+15 
-21 FGKVSQ
+21 
-27 GIVKNEESN
+27 
-36 SHIHFLIVTK
+36 
-46 QQTQMSSYQLGK
+46 MSEYQLGG
-58 WDLTELV
+58 WDLSELAE
-65 KNPKSPAFQKQIQ
+65 NPKSIAFQKQIQ
-78 ELERQAKKFEKIK
+78 ELEKQAMKFEKNKTKLK
-91 SKLNPKMSSKQFM
+91 SKISPKEFK
-104 NILHQ
+104 NILQQ
-109 VEEISEN
+109 VEKISEN
-116 MSRIGGYASL
+116 MSKIGGYASL

-138 SLMTKMSKLG
+138 SLMTRMSKLG

-159 LWWKTQVDNKNAKR
+159 LWWKTQVDEKNAKR
-173 LMKDAGELTE
+173 LMENTGDLRE
-183 YLSHKRLFAKYAL
+183 YLAHKRLFAKYAL

-221 ITNSFE
+221 ITNVFE
-227 YKMKVGSKIKTMTRE
+227 YQMKVGNKNKTMTRE
-242 ELTNYV
+242 QLTNFV

-260 KTILSKYSENKGV
+260 KTILTKYVENKGV
-273 VGEIYQNIVQNWK
+273 IGEIYQNIVLNWR
-286 DEGIEIRGYKS
+286 DEGIEIRGYDS

-307 VDDKTIDSL
+307 VDDKTIESL
-316 LSICKKNSPIFQK
+316 LSICKKNSPVFQK
-329 FFIQKAKMLK
+329 FFAQKAKMLK
-339 MKKLRRYDLYA
+339 MKKLRRYDVYA

-355 IKEKNYSYDK
+355 IKEKNYTYNK

-378 STLEEHARKVFNEN
+378 SVLEEHARKVFNEN
-392 HIDSDIRQGKRDGAF
+392 HIDSAIRQGKRDGAF
-407 CSTLTPKITPY
+407 CSTLTPKITPF

-439 AVHSQTAQ
+439 AVHSQAAQ
-447 DRSILVQDAPL
+447 NRSILVQDAPL

-473 DNLSN
+473 DNLSD
-478 KISDDE
+478 KISDNE
-484 KKAMLSEK
+484 KKIMLSEK

-510 VDAHKQIGNGTT
+510 VDAHKQIGDGTT
-522 IDEISNTYLKNLK
+522 IDEISKIYLQNLK
-535 VQFGNSVSLSDDFE
+535 EQFGNSVNISEDFA

-589 VPAYINIL
+589 VPSYINIL
-597 AAGGSKKPEKLLSEY
+597 AAGGSQKPEKLLSEY
-612 GFDITSPKF
+612 GFNIRSPKF
-621 WQEGFDYV
+621 WQEGFDYIKEQV
-629 KDQVNTLASLN
+629 KALSSLN

>member
-1 MIFAKKI
+1 
-8 EPIFRNE
+8 
-15 FVKIWN
+15 
-21 FGKVSQ
+21 
-27 GIVKNEESN
+27 
-36 SHIHFLIVTK
+36 
-46 QQTQMSSYQLGK
+46 MSEYKLDT
-58 WDLTELV
+58 WDLSELA
-65 KNPKSPAFQKQIQ
+65 KDPKSPAFQKQIKD
-78 ELERQAKKFEKIK
+78 LEMMAKKFEKIK
-91 SKLNPKMSSKQFM
+91 TKLNPKISSKEFM
-104 NILHQ
+104 NILHE
-109 VEEISEN
+109 VEKISEK
-116 MSRIGGYASL
+116 MSMVGGYASL
-126 SYSSDTQSDEAT
+126 SYSANTQSDEAT
-138 SLMTKMSKLG
+138 SLMTRMSKLG

-159 LWWKTQVDNKNAKR
+159 LWWKTKIDDKNAQR
-173 LMKDAGELTE
+173 LIKDSGELSE

-201 RIINTLDVT
+201 KIINTLDVT

-221 ITNSFE
+221 MTSAYE
-227 YKMKVGSKIKTMTRE
+227 YKMTIGGKTKKMTRE
-242 ELTNYV
+242 EITNYI

-260 KTILSKYSENKGV
+260 KTILTKYTENKGV
-273 VGEIYQNIVQNWK
+273 IGEIYQNIVLNRK

-307 VDDKTIDSL
+307 VDDKSIESL
-316 LSICKKNSPIFQK
+316 LTVCRKNSPIFQK
-329 FFIQKAKMLK
+329 FFVQKAKMLK

-355 IKEKNYSYDK
+355 IKEKNYQYDK

-373 LGKFS
+373 LGRFS
-378 STLEEHARKVFNEN
+378 PKLEEFAKKVFNEN
-392 HIDSDIRQGKRDGAF
+392 HVDSSVRAGKRDGAF

-426 SRDVFTLAHELGH
+426 TRDVFTLAHELGH

-447 DRSILVQDAPL
+447 NRSILVQDAPL

-473 DNLSN
+473 DNLSD
-478 KISDDE
+478 KITDSE
-484 KKAMLSEK
+484 KKIMLSEK

-498 TILRQ
+498 TIMRQ
-503 SFFTIFE
+503 AFFTIFE
-510 VDAHKQIGNGTT
+510 VAAHEQIGKGTT
-522 IDEISNTYLKNLK
+522 VDEISKTYIQNLK
-535 VQFGNSVSLSDDFE
+535 EQFGNSVTISDDFA

-575 LSLFQRYKKEGKDF
+575 LSLFQRYKKEGKSF
-589 VPAYINIL
+589 VPSYIEIL
-597 AAGGSKKPEKLLSEY
+597 AAGGSKKPEKLLAEY
-612 GFDITSPKF
+612 GFDITSQKF

-629 KDQVNTLASLN
+629 ENQVKTLSSLT